1 MTSVV
6 IKSLAAW
13 VQTYAAGPFEM
24 DGISLKSFSIVYLT
38 DRWCGN
44 MLTVTRTKPFKW
56 KKKNTIKIHA
66 CTYTYTQT
74 DDPKYTVATLAL
86 GIFVGTWGICPVL
99 SAIECLHHIFIYT
112 PYSFHAAKTHPTH
125 WSMEKLCLVVS
136 VTRMLAAD
144 SLIAASSGTR
154 PQWTGCDRL
163 IYGFY

>member
-66 CTYTYTQT
+66 CTY
-74 DDPKYTVATLAL
+74 DPKYTVATLAL